1 MSRVDLHMHTF
12 YSDGRASP
20 SELVQAVRARGI
32 STFAITDHETT
43 EGAREIRDQAH
54 DLTLI
59 PGIELTSYWEGYT
72 GHGGGPDIDILGYF
86 INLDSEKLRQ
96 TEAQLFEAQKA
107 RAEQVCLEMTRLGGS
122 GTLADVLETNPNFP
136 GYLAIYRTIDRL
148 NPGIF
153 QRASMAQHF
162 DLAWQRAG
170 PALLSIAEAI
180 ELVHEL
186 GGVSVLAHPSIIH
199 RESDG
204 ELLSERG
211 VMALKKMGLDAVE
224 VYHYRLNLQQ
234 RRHFMMI
241 AQMLKLEVSGGSDEH
256 GWPSGFPRLGQE
268 AIGQEIIHRLEV
280 AHQARHGKE
289 A

>member
-1 MSRVDLHMHTF
+1 MSRIDLHMHTF

-20 SELVQAVRARGI
+20 AELVQAVRAKGI

-43 EGAREIRDQAH
+43 AGAREIRDHAH

-59 PGIELTSYWEGYT
+59 PGIELTSYWDGYT

-86 INLDSEKLRQ
+86 IDLDSEKLRQ
-96 TEAQLFEAQKA
+96 TEAKLFEAQKA
-107 RAEQVCLEMTRLGGS
+107 RAEQVCLEMTRLGAS
-122 GTLADVLETNPNFP
+122 ATLTEVLATNPHFP
-136 GYLAIYRTIDRL
+136 GYLAIYRTIERL
-148 NPGIF
+148 NSGIF
-153 QRASMAQHF
+153 QRTGVAQRF
-162 DLAWQRAG
+162 DLAWHRAG

-186 GGVSVLAHPSIIH
+186 GGITVLAHPSIIH

-224 VYHYRLNLQQ
+224 VYHYRLNQQQ

-241 AQMLKLEVSGGSDEH
+241 AQMLSLEVSGGSDEH

-268 AIGQEIIHRLEV
+268 VIGKEIVDGLEI
-280 AHQARHGKE
+280 ARQARHGKE
-289 A
+289 V